1 MSLLVPDSGLLFW
14 MLLSF
19 GIVFFVLAKYGF
31 PVIVKMVNERKE
43 YIDRSL
49 VVAKEANEQLANLK
63 AEGET
68 IMAKAHEEQARIL
81 NEAAATRDR
90 IIKEAKEQAR
100 IEGDKM
106 MEEVKR
112 QIQAEKEDAIRDIR
126 RQVAVLS
133 VDIAEK
139 VLRKNLDDENKQTAM
154 YIGVVSMR
162 YAKALLA
169 YADDAKVEDAI
180 YREALLLKD
189 SYAQVPELRQAMD
202 NPVLAP
208 DVKLRLVVE
217 AAGGKVTK
225 ELERFVQLVLKEKR
239 EKFLQF
245 MINSYIDLY
254 RKQKNI
260 SIGKLTTAYPV
271 APEVVER
278 IRKIVV
284 SRTKGTAEFATRV
297 DASLEGGFIFEIGT
311 YRLDASV
318 ASQIRRVKQ
327 QFIEKNR
334 RKI

>member
-1 MSLLVPDSGLLFW
+1 
-14 MLLSF
+14 
-19 GIVFFVLAKYGF
+19 
-31 PVIVKMVNERKE
+31 
-43 YIDRSL
+43 
-49 VVAKEANEQLANLK
+49 
-63 AEGET
+63 
-68 IMAKAHEEQARIL
+68 
-81 NEAAATRDR
+81 
-90 IIKEAKEQAR
+90 
-100 IEGDKM
+100 
-106 MEEVKR
+106 
-112 QIQAEKEDAIRDIR
+112 
-126 RQVAVLS
+126 
-133 VDIAEK
+133 
-139 VLRKNLDDENKQTAM
+139 M

-169 YADDAKVEDAI
+169 YADDAKVEDAV

-208 DVKLRLVVE
+208 DVKLKLIVE

-225 ELERFVQLVLKEKR
+225 ELERFVRLVLKEKR

-245 MINSYIDLY
+245 

-284 SRTKGTAEFATRV
+284 SRTKGTAEFATKV
-297 DASLEGGFIFEIGT
+297 DTSLEGGFIFEIGT
-311 YRLDASV
+311 YRLDASI

-334 RKI
+334 RIV

>member
-1 MSLLVPDSGLLFW
+1 
-14 MLLSF
+14 
-19 GIVFFVLAKYGF
+19 
-31 PVIVKMVNERKE
+31 
-43 YIDRSL
+43 
-49 VVAKEANEQLANLK
+49 
-63 AEGET
+63 
-68 IMAKAHEEQARIL
+68 
-81 NEAAATRDR
+81 
-90 IIKEAKEQAR
+90 
-100 IEGDKM
+100 
-106 MEEVKR
+106 
-112 QIQAEKEDAIRDIR
+112 
-126 RQVAVLS
+126 
-133 VDIAEK
+133 
-139 VLRKNLDDENKQTAM
+139 M

-202 NPVLAP
+202 NPVLAF

-284 SRTKGTAEFATRV
+284 SRTKGTAEFA
-297 DASLEGGFIFEIGT
+297 L
-311 YRLDASV
+311 
-318 ASQIRRVKQ
+318 SQPAFPHQTADSSPVHSRSCLP
-327 QFIEKNR
+327 
-334 RKI
+334 

>member
-1 MSLLVPDSGLLFW
+1 
-14 MLLSF
+14 
-19 GIVFFVLAKYGF
+19 
-31 PVIVKMVNERKE
+31 
-43 YIDRSL
+43 
-49 VVAKEANEQLANLK
+49 
-63 AEGET
+63 
-68 IMAKAHEEQARIL
+68 
-81 NEAAATRDR
+81 
-90 IIKEAKEQAR
+90 
-100 IEGDKM
+100 
-106 MEEVKR
+106 
-112 QIQAEKEDAIRDIR
+112 
-126 RQVAVLS
+126 
-133 VDIAEK
+133 
-139 VLRKNLDDENKQTAM
+139 M

-169 YADDAKVEDAI
+169 YADDAKVEDAV

-208 DVKLRLVVE
+208 DVKLKLVVE

-284 SRTKGTAEFATRV
+284 SRTKGTAEFATKV
-297 DASLEGGFIFEIGT
+297 DASSEGGFIFEIGT
-311 YRLDASV
+311 YRLDAGV

-334 RKI
+334 RIV

>member
-1 MSLLVPDSGLLFW
+1 
-14 MLLSF
+14 
-19 GIVFFVLAKYGF
+19 
-31 PVIVKMVNERKE
+31 
-43 YIDRSL
+43 
-49 VVAKEANEQLANLK
+49 
-63 AEGET
+63 
-68 IMAKAHEEQARIL
+68 
-81 NEAAATRDR
+81 
-90 IIKEAKEQAR
+90 
-100 IEGDKM
+100 
-106 MEEVKR
+106 
-112 QIQAEKEDAIRDIR
+112 
-126 RQVAVLS
+126 
-133 VDIAEK
+133 
-139 VLRKNLDDENKQTAM
+139 
-154 YIGVVSMR
+154 
-162 YAKALLA
+162 
-169 YADDAKVEDAI
+169 
-180 YREALLLKD
+180 
-189 SYAQVPELRQAMD
+189 MD

-284 SRTKGTAEFATRV
+284 SRTKGTAEFVTKV

-334 RKI
+334 RIV

>member
-1 MSLLVPDSGLLFW
+1 
-14 MLLSF
+14 
-19 GIVFFVLAKYGF
+19 
-31 PVIVKMVNERKE
+31 
-43 YIDRSL
+43 
-49 VVAKEANEQLANLK
+49 
-63 AEGET
+63 
-68 IMAKAHEEQARIL
+68 
-81 NEAAATRDR
+81 
-90 IIKEAKEQAR
+90 
-100 IEGDKM
+100 
-106 MEEVKR
+106 
-112 QIQAEKEDAIRDIR
+112 
-126 RQVAVLS
+126 
-133 VDIAEK
+133 
-139 VLRKNLDDENKQTAM
+139 M

-169 YADDAKVEDAI
+169 YADDAKVEDAV

-208 DVKLRLVVE
+208 DVKLKLVVE

-225 ELERFVQLVLKEKR
+225 ELVLKEKR

-284 SRTKGTAEFATRV
+284 SRTKGTAEFATKV

-318 ASQIRRVKQ
+318 ASQMRRVKQ

-334 RKI
+334 RIV